1 METIIGYIVFGIFI
15 LISFS
20 LGLYYGFKLK
30 NEEPINAPKI
40 PNPIKAL
47 QEHKEVKEMK
57 KQLEKD
63 QEIMNINLEN
73 IENYNGSEIG
83 QKEFPE

>member
-30 NEEPINAPKI
+30 SGEPISTPKI

-47 QEHKEVKEMK
+47 QEHKEVKEINR
-57 KQLEKD
+57 QLEKE
-63 QEIMNINLEN
+63 QEIMDINLEN